1 MKRIQFSK
9 QALIDLQEIKRYT
22 YSQWSSEQYIAYR
35 DSLLDECYS
44 LPQKVQLISFSTY
57 KNYLYTHCLHHYV
70 FFRITDNDVFI
81 VRILH
86 ERQRFAKHLRDE

>member
-9 QALIDLQEIKRYT
+9 QALIDLQAIKRYT
-22 YSQWSSEQYIAYR
+22 YSKWSSEHYIAYR

-44 LPQKVQLISFSTY
+44 LPQKTQQISFSKY
-57 KNYLYTHCLHHYV
+57 KNYFYTHCLHHYV
-70 FFRITDNDVFI
+70 FFRITEKDVFI

-86 ERQRFAKHLRDE
+86 ERQRFAKHLHVL